1 MKPFRAIFLLGAGC
15 FLSAAA
21 GAARELPRT
30 IGRPVPASGTQF
42 AGQALYQ
49 AQNLQA
55 EYLAQAS
62 RMQYPAHSREP
73 GYPEQHGTS
82 SYTGHDMPSEQ
93 TPQVPPAEQM
103 QQAELT
109 AKADAAAREML
120 LGPTAELNVGWLRE
134 EVNPIL
140 RERREIRRMMAMR
153 AAQAAQQAQSP
164 APAED
169 PHLSVGNWRLS
180 VGNTSNKNMSPYPDR
195 MLDARTLRFPMRRD
209 SKADKRPESVK
220 ALERLRQ
227 K

>member
-1 MKPFRAIFLLGAGC
+1 MKPFRAILLLGTGC

-21 GAARELPRT
+21 GYARELPRIT
-30 IGRPVPASGTQF
+30 GRPAPASGTQF
-42 AGQALYQ
+42 AGQAQYK

-62 RMQYPAHSREP
+62 RMQHPAHSGEP

-82 SYTGHDMPSEQ
+82 SYTGQATHSEQ
-93 TPQVPPAEQM
+93 HPQAPHTELM

-109 AKADAAAREML
+109 AKADAAAREVL
-120 LGPTAELNVGWLRE
+120 LGPPVEFNVGWLRE

-180 VGNTSNKNMSPYPDR
+180 MGNTSNKNTSPYPDR

-209 SKADKRPESVK
+209 SRADKRPESVK